1 MGEILSLL
9 YQLNKMTT
17 TFKSLIEL
25 NDYFKEEKT
34 CFEFLASQIWDE
46 GKPVCP
52 FCGSTH
58 VYTTK
63 SRSTKPSKK
72 DIPEYRCA
80 DKKCAKKFSATTGT
94 IFQSSKIPLR
104 TWFAAIYL
112 LTTSKKGISS
122 VQLGTQ
128 LGITQKTAWYLNHRI
143 RQMFLETAPE
153 MLTGII
159 EVDETFVGGKNINR
173 HTNKKTNYE
182 AGDQDKT
189 PVLGILQRNGK
200 VLTFVVPNVKRE
212 ILQPIM
218 IDYVEKGSTLISDSF
233 NSYIGLEND
242 YNHIRV
248 KHTPGDYKTD
258 SHFHTNNIEN
268 FWSTFKRGIFGIY
281 HQVSP
286 KHLHR
291 YTTEFGYRYNNR
303 TETPVIKFHDAV
315 GKSYSKLLP
324 YQTLIAGG
332 NPRPKVSTNKTPKK
346 VLVIDKRKQKQK
358 EEEKFIKFLDN
369 LDPDSVPAPTE

>member
-1 MGEILSLL
+1 M
-9 YQLNKMTT
+9 KT

-72 DIPEYRCA
+72 NIPEYRCA
-80 DKKCAKKFSATTGT
+80 YKSCAKKFSATTGT

-104 TWFAAIYL
+104 TWYAAIFL

-128 LGITQKTAWYLNHRI
+128 LNVTQKTAWFLNHRI

-153 MLTGII
+153 MLTGIV
-159 EVDETFVGGKNINR
+159 EADETYVGGKNKNR
-173 HTNKKTNYE
+173 HANKKKENSQ
-182 AGDQDKT
+182 GRSGSDKT
-189 PVLGILQRNGK
+189 PVVGLVERGGK
-200 VLTFVVPNVKRE
+200 VLTFVVPNTSAE
-212 ILQPIM
+212 IIQPIM
-218 IDYVEKGSTLISDSF
+218 QEYCDKDCVLITDSY
-233 NSYIGLEND
+233 NSYKGLEKD
-242 YNHIRV
+242 YTHITV
-248 KHTPGDYKTD
+248 KHEEGNFKTD
-258 SHFHTNNIEN
+258 KHFHTNNIEN
-268 FWSTFKRGIFGIY
+268 FWSTFKRGIIGIY
-281 HQVSP
+281 HYVSP

-303 TETPVIKFHDAV
+303 TEPPVIKFHDAI
-315 GKSYSKLLP
+315 GNASKKTLSYQRLIGRVTK
-324 YQTLIAGG
+324 QTLDQISTKFAEK
-332 NPRPKVSTNKTPKK
+332 NPEQ
-346 VLVIDKRKQKQK
+346 D
-358 EEEKFIKFLDN
+358 FLDM
-369 LDPDSVPAPTE
+369 LDNPDTSIPE

>member
-1 MGEILSLL
+1 MGEVLSLW
-9 YQLNKMTT
+9 YQLNKMKT

-80 DKKCAKKFSATTGT
+80 DKNCAKKFSATTGT
-94 IFQSSKIPLR
+94 IFQSSKKSLR
-104 TWFAAIYL
+104 TWYAAIFL

-128 LGITQKTAWYLNHRI
+128 LGVTQKTAWFLNHRI

-153 MLTGII
+153 MLTGIV
-159 EVDETFVGGKNINR
+159 EADETYVGGKNKNR
-173 HTNKKTNYE
+173 HANKKVNYKSGYQE
-182 AGDQDKT
+182 KT
-189 PVLGILQRNGK
+189 PVVGLLQRDGK
-200 VLTFVVPNVKRE
+200 VLTFVIPHTDSETV
-212 ILQPIM
+212 QPIM
-218 IDYVEKGSTLISDSF
+218 QEFVGKGSTLITDT
-233 NSYIGLEND
+233 NNAYLGLNGD
-242 YNHIRV
+242 YDHITV
-248 KHTPGDYKTD
+248 KHRSADGDYKTD
-258 SHFHTNNIEN
+258 RHFHTNNIEN
-268 FWSTFKRGIFGIY
+268 FWSTFKRGIIGIY
-281 HQVSP
+281 HYVSP

-291 YTTEFGYRYNNR
+291 YTNEFGYRYNNR
-303 TETPVIKFHDAV
+303 NESKNVKFEDAV
-315 GKSYSKLLP
+315 SGANKRILTYQKLIGGVTK
-324 YQTLIAGG
+324 QTLDQ
-332 NPRPKVSTNKTPKK
+332 VSTKFAKK
-346 VLVIDKRKQKQK
+346 NPEQD
-358 EEEKFIKFLDN
+358 FLDL
-369 LDPDSVPAPTE
+369 LDNPDISLPE

>member
-1 MGEILSLL
+1 M
-9 YQLNKMTT
+9 KT

-72 DIPEYRCA
+72 DVPEYRCA
-80 DKKCAKKFSATTGT
+80 DKNCAKKFSATTGT

-104 TWFAAIYL
+104 TWYAAIFL

-122 VQLGTQ
+122 IQLGTQ
-128 LGITQKTAWYLNHRI
+128 LGVTQKTAWFLNHRI
-143 RQMFLETAPE
+143 RQMFLDTAPD
-153 MLTGII
+153 MLTGIV
-159 EVDETFVGGKNINR
+159 EVDETFVGGKNHNR
-173 HTNKKTNYE
+173 HLSKKTNYE
-182 AGDQDKT
+182 KGEVDKT
-189 PVLGILQRNGK
+189 AVLGILQRNGK
-200 VLTFVVPNVKRE
+200 VKTFVVPNTSAEV
-212 ILQPIM
+212 LQPIM
-218 IDYVEKGSTLISDSF
+218 LDNVETGATLISD
-233 NSYIGLEND
+233 NWKSYWGLKD
-242 YNHIRV
+242 TYNHIRV
-248 KHTPGDYKTD
+248 KHVINDYRTD

-268 FWSTFKRGIFGIY
+268 FWSTFKRGIIGIY

-303 TETPVIKFHDAV
+303 QETSNIKFEDAIT
-315 GKSYSKLLP
+315 GSNKKTLTYQKLIGGVTN
-324 YQTLIAGG
+324 QTLNQI
-332 NPRPKVSTNKTPKK
+332 STTFAEKK
-346 VLVIDKRKQKQK
+346 PEQDFTDL
-358 EEEKFIKFLDN
+358 LDN
-369 LDPDSVPAPTE
+369 PDTSIPE

>member
-1 MGEILSLL
+1 MI
-9 YQLNKMTT
+9 T
-17 TFKSLIEL
+17 TFKSIIQL

-52 FCGSTH
+52 FCGSTK

-80 DKKCAKKFSATTGT
+80 DKKCTKKFSATTGT

-104 TWFAAIYL
+104 TWYAAIYL

-122 VQLGTQ
+122 VQLATQ
-128 LGITQKTAWYLNHRI
+128 LNVTQKTAWFLNHRI

-153 MLTGII
+153 MLNGIV
-159 EVDETFVGGKNINR
+159 EVDETFVGGKNHNR
-173 HTNKKTNYE
+173 HLNKKTNYE
-182 AGDQDKT
+182 KGEVDKT

-200 VLTFVVPNVKRE
+200 IKTFVVPNTTAE

-218 IDYVEKGSTLISDSF
+218 LDNVETGATLISD
-233 NSYIGLEND
+233 NLKSYWGLKD
-242 YNHIRV
+242 TYNHIRV
-248 KHTPGDYKTD
+248 KHVINDYRTD

-268 FWSTFKRGIFGIY
+268 FWSTFKRGIIGIY
-281 HQVSP
+281 HYVSP

-291 YTTEFGYRYNNR
+291 YTNEFGYRYNNR
-303 TETPVIKFHDAV
+303 TETPNIKFEDAV
-315 GKSYSKLLP
+315 AGANKRTLKYQKL
-324 YQTLIAGG
+324 IGG
-332 NPRPKVSTNKTPKK
+332 VTKQKLDTVSTKFA
-346 VLVIDKRKQKQK
+346 
-358 EEEKFIKFLDN
+358 EKSPEQSFLDK
-369 LDPDSVPAPTE
+369 LDNPDTSIPK